1 MQVARRPTVEDRER
15 EIFKHLRS
23 LEEPVAGATAREIW
37 ESVTDRLQDPVTVQ
51 AYYKVLDR
59 LVAIEKLDVQEDAE
73 GRRYA
78 LAPYLHA
85 ENAVTLDDVYELL
98 DVLEPTDAI
107 ARVIDARDYFEE
119 KRSST
124 LARAARALLDEEP
137 LDLVYEFVLQKTEEL
152 RTDVEIVRSGEL
164 RDREIEA
171 RVDAQF
177 REFHLLVYRYLGLSR
192 AAVDAPRDGVKAG
205 LADIRVDEEALRQE
219 LAFRIFGERFIMPV
233 RVDESGD
240 DWDRATVS
248 GSDGSSH
255 ASVMQLQ
262 AASAF
267 LDDVGHQVVTFNN
280 SVVRVLGPP
289 GPGGVPASPY
299 YSVPMSRSA
308 IDDRENRGMV
318 LAPFMFRYLS
328 ESEYEHMA
336 KSATDVVQWRA
347 DEKVFLGAARS
358 LGEGALLPRPRVHI
372 RDGTITPQEREWGHY
387 SRNNE
392 YGDMVREGLAHN
404 RTILDRVRIA
414 GESPPVFAGAV
425 KATQA
430 RFFSMCLNWY
440 IAKGS
445 RRRNGEPLDPNWD
458 STRAEHIADNEAMSL
473 LLSTLEDRRSKKT
486 FYVTFALARPF
497 HTLTEFFRQP
507 DRGDPIFWPEWF
519 EEKRRRELAAYEDGH
534 ASDPPYLA
542 SVADVSDDNFVHLCS
557 NADYVAFYIGHTAGD
572 PPPVVPR
579 YEFLEGLRSKTANQA
594 RERVARNV
602 RLLVAA
608 LHHTG
613 LSADREHNYLSRKS
627 LVKIIPF
634 VVFDAHEKAKAL
646 GRKLESEL
654 RSIVVANLQ
663 ALRNARSLRA
673 ADVEF
678 MPLSVRRFVERFGRI
693 LREDPDDEPGR
704 NER

>member
-1 MQVARRPTVEDRER
+1 MPSRP
-15 EIFKHLRS
+15 H
-23 LEEPVAGATAREIW
+23 
-37 ESVTDRLQDPVTVQ
+37 
-51 AYYKVLDR
+51 
-59 LVAIEKLDVQEDAE
+59 
-73 GRRYA
+73 
-78 LAPYLHA
+78 LHA

-107 ARVIDARDYFEE
+107 ARVIDAREYFEE

-124 LARAARALLDEEP
+124 LARAAQALLDEEP
-137 LDLVYEFVLQKTEEL
+137 LDLICEFVRQKTEEL
-152 RTDVEIVRSGEL
+152 RTDVDILRSGEL
-164 RDREIEA
+164 RDREVEA

-192 AAVDAPRDGVKAG
+192 AAVDAPRDLVKSG
-205 LADIRVDEEALRQE
+205 DADIDVDDEALRRE

-233 RVDESGD
+233 RVHESEE

-262 AASAF
+262 TASAF
-267 LDDVGHQVVTFNN
+267 LEEVGHQVVTFNN
-280 SVVRVLGPP
+280 SVVRVSGPP
-289 GPGGVPASPY
+289 GPGGVPDSPY

-336 KSATDVVQWRA
+336 KCATDVVQWRA

-387 SRNNE
+387 SRDNE

-414 GESPPVFAGAV
+414 SENPPVFAGAV

-445 RRRNGEPLDPNWD
+445 RRRNGESLDPNWD
-458 STRAEHIADNEAMSL
+458 STRAAHIADNEAMSF
-473 LLSTLEDRRSKKT
+473 LLSTLEDRRSEGT
-486 FYVTFALARPF
+486 YYVSFALARPF

-507 DRGDPIFWPEWF
+507 DSSDSDFWAGWF
-519 EEKRRRELAAYEDGH
+519 EAKRQRELAAYQDRH
-534 ASDPPYLA
+534 TSDPPYLA
-542 SVADVSDDNFVHLCS
+542 SVADVSDENFVYLCT
-557 NADYVAFYIGHTAGD
+557 NADYLAFYIGHTAGD
-572 PPPVVPR
+572 PPPVAPR
-579 YEFLEGLRSKTANQA
+579 YEFLEGLRSKTADQA
-594 RERVARNV
+594 RERVERNV

-608 LHHTG
+608 LDHTG

-646 GRKLESEL
+646 GRQLESEL
-654 RSIVVANLQ
+654 RSVVIANLQ
-663 ALRNARSLRA
+663 ALRNARSLRT

-678 MPLSVRRFVERFGRI
+678 MPLSVRRFVERFGRM
-693 LREDPDDEPGR
+693 LRDEADDEPGR